1 MLLPFLI
8 TMYICL
14 CNATTE
20 DELEQIIS
28 SYPNIT
34 LTELQEAGIADNC
47 YKCLHDILDI
57 LEKHQKG
64 IS

>member
-1 MLLPFLI
+1 
-8 TMYICL
+8 MYICL
-14 CNATTE
+14 CNATTT
-20 DELEQIIS
+20 DELEQLIS

-47 YKCLHDILDI
+47 YKCLHEILDI

-64 IS
+64 TS